1 MASAAGQVAKVLA
14 VAMELTGAA
23 LRRSALPS
31 ASPVAAR
38 VGRRR
43 RPARVACVGGGGFAE
58 EGHLRYYEAAPRRK
72 AVEAVARDL
81 GKLRAMGL
89 VAGDAAK
96 EKVLSVSPLF
106 LHPPLPRL
114 LFLYSIWEM
123 DEESE

>member
-1 MASAAGQVAKVLA
+1 
-14 VAMELTGAA
+14 MELTGAA
-23 LRRSALPS
+23 LRRCALPS

-43 RPARVACVGGGGFAE
+43 RRPDRVACVGGGGGFAE
-58 EGHLRYYEAAPRRK
+58 EGHLRYYEAAAPRRK

-106 LHPPLPRL
+106 LHPHL
-114 LFLYSIWEM
+114 LTFLLLY
-123 DEESE
+123 